1 MRVLIA
7 EDERK
12 LASLLK
18 RGFER
23 EGMAVDVVSGGPE
36 APLPAG
42 RRPST
47 TRSCST

>member
-12 LASLLK
+12 LADLLK

-23 EGMAVDVVSGGPE
+23 EGMAVDVVERGTGC
-36 APLPAG
+36 A
-42 RRPST
+42 
-47 TRSCST
+47 RSRASH

>member
-7 EDERK
+7 EDEQK

-23 EGMAVDVVSGGPE
+23 EGMAVDVVGEGPE
-36 APLPAG
+36 ALADPPTHVVN
-42 RRPST
+42 S
-47 TRSCST
+47 